1 MLGAWPG
8 ILALC
13 APGMQPYRSG
23 PPRPLPISSVNNQAG
38 KEHSSLTALYANQ
51 LGTSANASALPPSPW
66 KILCSLHGCSW
77 LIVFQLMVTEVQ
89 GCW

>member
-51 LGTSANASALPPSPW
+51 LEPLQTLVPCLPLPGKFSAL
-66 KILCSLHGCSW
+66 CMAAAG
-77 LIVFQLMVTEVQ
+77 
-89 GCW
+89 